1 MTDVEQPASV
11 PSFGGFGK
19 FVFSPLLFSLD
30 TLCCPTRIRSTALMR
45 ALQTNSV
52 LLQSLF
58 EKVLPIDTSVLFVAD
73 AFADAETDDNN
84 SKDYVHIRIQQRNG
98 KKSLTTVQVIP
109 YLMPFFLVASVG
121 TLGLAALTMASSSL
135 VAVFEGS

>member
-19 FVFSPLLFSLD
+19 FVCSQPLLLVD
-30 TLCCPTRIRSTALMR
+30 TYVLRNSIRSTGVVACLKNTTVCCFKACSR
-45 ALQTNSV
+45 KYHQRYQCSV
-52 LLQSLF
+52 
-58 EKVLPIDTSVLFVAD
+58 VAD

-98 KKSLTTVQVIP
+98 KKSLTTVQVTY
-109 YLMPFFLVASVG
+109 YLMPFLSVASVG
-121 TLGLAALTMASSSL
+121 LLFQHSSPL
-135 VAVFEGS
+135 

>member
-19 FVFSPLLFSLD
+19 FMSSLPLLYFG
-30 TLCCPTRIRSTALMR
+30 
-45 ALQTNSV
+45 
-52 LLQSLF
+52 
-58 EKVLPIDTSVLFVAD
+58 TSVSGTLSICVHVFMLTQHVYCWSEVCSRRCYLHHCAVAD

-109 YLMPFFLVASVG
+109 A
-121 TLGLAALTMASSSL
+121 
-135 VAVFEGS
+135 